1 MLKISKKSFLVIF
14 ILIAITGIG
23 VAIYV
28 SINENSAQ
36 KKYAFIIDNQ
46 KFTKAEIKDLVSF
59 ANRRNPHQDN
69 VKAAFNYYRDQII
82 AKKLGIIIPDSI
94 KTSEAA
100 ILSSIVISDGS
111 PQAQKWINLLVNENS
126 LKKFLSNGGSADV
139 KGYLYYFWGNQH
151 VSSFYLSGTPPSG
164 SDNPVNIDKDKSY
177 ALQKATYF
185 HDALKSG
192 KLTPDAALAS
202 ISGDPNLSQ
211 GYLPNCNLSVK
222 LGDSN
227 LSWLVQVQAPDVI
240 KYIKN
245 ISQKGVSDVRTAELV
260 NYGKDM
266 GTYYYF
272 VDLSQTY
279 AGSPDVSSFDN
290 AVKKV
295 KVAYYGL

>member
-1 MLKISKKSFLVIF
+1 MIKISKKSFLVVF
-14 ILIAITGIG
+14 ILMAIAVVG

-28 SINENSAQ
+28 SINKNSDK

-69 VKAAFNYYRDQII
+69 VKTAFNYYRDQII
-82 AKKLGIIIPDSI
+82 AKKLGIIVPDSI
-94 KTSEAA
+94 KVSETA
-100 ILSSIVISDGS
+100 ILSSIVISDNS
-111 PQAQKWINLLVNENS
+111 PQAKKWINLLVNENS
-126 LKKFLSNGGSADV
+126 LKKFLSNGGSAEV

-151 VSSFYLSGTPPSG
+151 VSSFYLSGTPPTG

-192 KLTPDAALAS
+192 KVTPDAALAS

-240 KYIKN
+240 KYIKS
-245 ISQKGVSDVRTAELV
+245 ISQKGVGEVQTAELV
-260 NYGKDM
+260 NYGKNM

-295 KVAYYGL
+295 KVEYYGL